1 MTGVLVHLEVDGVL
15 VVCRVGEPYS
25 SIFRALNGIPRDAGS
40 ATIDHIKS
48 ERKRLAA
55 EVVAMGAYQIHE
67 KQ

>member
-1 MTGVLVHLEVDGVL
+1 MTGALVHLEIDGKL
-15 VVCRVGEPYS
+15 VVCQVREPYS
-25 SIFRALNGIPRDAGS
+25 AIFLALNGIPRDAGPE
-40 ATIDHIKS
+40 TIDHIKS